1 MTTISESGHLPLH
14 IYQPP
19 SVPCKY
25 CSEPCTG
32 TIGDMLDRK
41 KSYNCCY
48 FCYEHVA
55 QLRPL
60 MFEWTDDYVFRQI
73 KKLKRLEQT
82 PRVLLAIEKYKERI

>member
-1 MTTISESGHLPLH
+1 MISESGQLPLH

-25 CSEPCTG
+25 CSEACTG
-32 TIGDMLDRK
+32 TIGDMLDRN
-41 KSYNCCY
+41 KSYNSCY

-60 MFEWTDDYVFRQI
+60 LFEWTDDYVFRQI
-73 KKLKRLEQT
+73 KELKKLEQT
-82 PRVLLAIEKYKERI
+82 PRVLLAIEKYKEKL